1 MAAQSA
7 SAPAR
12 PAHSQD
18 RCDHPAR
25 NASSSHGLEG
35 LPAQNA
41 VAPCGTGIREATTP
55 YPKPPT
61 TNAKKG
67 TTLGLAISS
76 DST

>member
-1 MAAQSA
+1 
-7 SAPAR
+7 
-12 PAHSQD
+12 
-18 RCDHPAR
+18 
-25 NASSSHGLEG
+25 